1 MRSEAA
7 TTSQPQGRPAAARRH
22 GRDWLNLAAVV
33 LALGGST
40 AAAWRGETGSSS
52 RLAVQ
57 PGESLP
63 RLDQPLPLA
72 DGGQAL
78 SDATG
83 TLVPLGPYR
92 RVASGSLL
100 ADPIVLALCAP
111 DEVVA
116 FSARAPDARDAYRYA
131 GKPSIDA
138 HRVEAL
144 LGVRP
149 DLVLVNSLG
158 DHAFVHRLRDAGL
171 RVFDLG
177 PMRGVETFL
186 ANLRAVGWLV
196 GREAQARTLAEQF
209 RSRLEAI
216 ARHVP
221 AAARRGGLYLGVQ
234 GNRLYG
240 GTRGSSY
247 HDVLRYAGLH
257 DVAADELEGWPS
269 YDPEQLLGFDPEV
282 IVAQTGTR
290 AALCQRSQLG
300 RLRAC
305 GEQGRV
311 IELDGQLLNDAGFGM
326 LEASERVYEAAYP
339 ESSR

>member
-1 MRSEAA
+1 MPSEAG
-7 TTSQPQGRPAAARRH
+7 PELPAHAPAARRH
-22 GRDWLNLAAVV
+22 SPDWFNLVALVI
-33 LALGGST
+33 ALGGST
-40 AAAWRGETGSSS
+40 AAALHGGMGAIPA
-52 RLAVQ
+52 LAVQ
-57 PGESLP
+57 PGENLP
-63 RLDQPLPLA
+63 PLDQPLPVA
-72 DGGQAL
+72 DGGRAL

-83 TLVPLGPYR
+83 ALVPLGPYR
-92 RVASGSLL
+92 RVASSSLL

-138 HRVEAL
+138 HRVEEL

-158 DHAFVHRLRDAGL
+158 DHAFVQRLRDAGL

-177 PMRGVETFL
+177 PMRGVQTFL
-186 ANLRAVGWLV
+186 SNVRAVGWLV
-196 GREAQARTLAEQF
+196 GRAAEARTLAEQF

-216 ARHVP
+216 ARYVP
-221 AAARRGGLYLGVQ
+221 AGARRSALYLGVH

-247 HDVLRYAGLH
+247 HDVLRYAGLN
-257 DVAADELEGWPS
+257 DVAAAELEGWPS
-269 YDPEQLLGFDPEV
+269 YDPEQLLAFDPEL

-290 AALCQRSQLG
+290 AALCPRSEFQ

-311 IELDGQLLNDAGFGM
+311 IELDAQLLNDAGFGM
-326 LEASERVYEAAYP
+326 LEASERVHRAAYP
-339 ESSR
+339 EGGR